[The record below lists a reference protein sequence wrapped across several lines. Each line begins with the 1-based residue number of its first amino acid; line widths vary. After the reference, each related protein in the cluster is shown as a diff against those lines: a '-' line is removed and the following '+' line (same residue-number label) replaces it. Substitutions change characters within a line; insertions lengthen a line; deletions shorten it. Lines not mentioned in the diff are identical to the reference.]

1 MIARAC
7 VKKATEGSQVH
18 HDDADGLREFALC
31 SRDCWLTLSEID
43 ECAEMDNTPTLVKV
57 SKRFSPKLLE
67 RWKCRVAQITWET
80 QRTPRFK
87 DLVSLSRLRTTL
99 QILHSTK

>member
-31 SRDCWLTLSEID
+31 LRDCWLTLSEID
-43 ECAEMDNTPTLVKV
+43 ECPEMDNIPTLVKV

-67 RWKCRVAQITWET
+67 GWKRRVAQITNQT
-80 QRTPRFK
+80 QRTPRF
-87 DLVSLSRLRTTL
+87 
-99 QILHSTK
+99 